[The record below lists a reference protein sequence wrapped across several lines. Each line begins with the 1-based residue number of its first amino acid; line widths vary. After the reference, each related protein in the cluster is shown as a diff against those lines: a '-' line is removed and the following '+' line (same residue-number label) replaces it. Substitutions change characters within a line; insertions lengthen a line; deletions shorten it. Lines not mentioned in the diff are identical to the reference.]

1 MNQKYVR
8 IIRTARQTAIAAA
21 ALAWA
26 ALTPTSAQNL
36 HPADLAAL
44 ALLQPGQWALHGR
57 DSTTGS
63 KNLCVQDM
71 RALLQIEHG
80 KAQCNRFVIA
90 DGAKMTI
97 VHYTCPGQGHGQT
110 TLRVETPRLIQIDS
124 QGVRDNE
131 PFAVAFE
138 GRRVGECERLASSGA
153 RPH

>member
-1 MNQKYVR
+1 MNQRYAQITR
-8 IIRTARQTAIAAA
+8 ATRLA
-21 ALAWA
+21 ALAAAVLVWP
-26 ALTPTSAQNL
+26 ALTPTSAQNVR
-36 HPADLAAL
+36 PADLTAL

-57 DSTTGS
+57 DNTTGS
-63 KNLCVQDM
+63 KTLCVQDM

-90 DGAKMTI
+90 DAAKMTI

-138 GRRVGECERLASSGA
+138 GRRVGECERLAASGG
-153 RPH
+153 RQH